1 MLRIAGG
8 RPGGRRRLLVPYF
21 LAAGLWCQASSV
33 AGVTGGTPGPA
44 PAGCQLRQ
52 HSQSHSVARRVPRPL
67 DLPPQHRILAPER
80 QQLSILGQVPA
91 ESNQDSK
98 AEYPAN
104 QQVDDLEQHP
114 ASQPSLPP
122 GRR

>member
-1 MLRIAGG
+1 MKIAPASAPARPREFSSVRLPRMTTVDLTSSPDIPVG
-8 RPGGRRRLLVPYF
+8 RLVP
-21 LAAGLWCQASSV
+21 C
-33 AGVTGGTPGPA
+33 
-44 PAGCQLRQ
+44 
-52 HSQSHSVARRVPRPL
+52 PL
-67 DLPPQHRILAPER
+67 DLPPQHRVLVPEC

-91 ESNQDSK
+91 ESNQDST